1 MRLDTNEK
9 KALKYALKD
18 FKGESYLFGSRL
30 DNTTKGGDVDILLV
44 SEKRA
49 NPLKLS
55 LMIQKRFFSI
65 CEEKIDVIV
74 YNGNLFCQEI
84 LKNAKKLDI
93 TRI

>member
-1 MRLDTNEK
+1 MRLDANEK
-9 KALKYALKD
+9 AALKYALKG

-30 DNTTKGGDVDILLV
+30 DETIKGGDIDMLLV
-44 SEKRA
+44 SKKRA
-49 NPLKLS
+49 NPLRLS
-55 LMIQKRFFSI
+55 LMIQKRFFLI
-65 CEEKIDVIV
+65 CEEKIDVVI